1 MPFVQNGIKPR
12 HIREPKLRLRSVVP
26 QRGLRLLYC
35 DYVECDGEGLFRL
48 ALMPYTFA
56 PRVISGRWMGK
67 VATIPF

>member
-1 MPFVQNGIKPR
+1 MHPMPFVQNGIKPR

-48 ALMPYTFA
+48 A
-56 PRVISGRWMGK
+56 
-67 VATIPF
+67 